1 MFELLVLI
9 ILTLDLWYI
18 SYLLFKFC
26 NKSGLN
32 PDFTGV
38 DKLKVTHFNNE
49 FKISRLL

>member
-1 MFELLVLI
+1 MIELLVLI

-26 NKSGLN
+26 NK
-32 PDFTGV
+32 
-38 DKLKVTHFNNE
+38 LKVTHFNNE